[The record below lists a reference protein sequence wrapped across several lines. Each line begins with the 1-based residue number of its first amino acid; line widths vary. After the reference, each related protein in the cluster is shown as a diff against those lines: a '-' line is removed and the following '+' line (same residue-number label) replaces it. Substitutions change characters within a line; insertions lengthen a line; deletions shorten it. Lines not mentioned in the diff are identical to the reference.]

1 MSSICPTCE
10 IPQRKFYCTDCLRSH
25 LRHFRNATQTAENER
40 EAQVEKAKRS
50 LAVID
55 QKRVLRASAARLE
68 DSILE
73 ARDWTKGLG
82 RACDDLRTC
91 IIRKR
96 ESIRR
101 RRVNL
106 EAALDIVERPG
117 TTPTKTPGPLS
128 HAEQIHTLKTSL
140 TQAHVALARSR
151 RVLIRELVQVF
162 DITEARPS
170 PVASK
175 SSSYVSP
182 SPVSF
187 GMGSVLGT
195 FSRRSRTSSPITNL
209 SHSYHPSSRP
219 FPNNVLSSPPTPTQS
234 PPPYAI
240 STLSLP
246 SNPADLES
254 LPPEHVQAVVQFLVQ
269 FLQLLSFYLG
279 VKLPFEII
287 WDGGTIEGVGRPWIR
302 AVKGDDDGGW
312 AKFPGP
318 QPLFPPPAP
327 SATPSPS
334 SSTAIV
340 DPFPIPAT
348 IPSPSESLSSS
359 SSLPVSSHHRLLPSF
374 TTGLAMLSYNIAYLL
389 FSQRLP
395 PIPPL
400 TPSTSPYPSP
410 SPSPAATTPPTIPLK
425 MLPDPLRSLIF
436 LCFSPLES
444 VGLYSHS
451 ALRAPYRLYPPTA
464 PHTARDRSLPNAARE
479 REPFG
484 LDFMDF
490 LATFHTAMGTS
501 PTVKERTRNGRRRR
515 GAEDDW
521 DLVEVDEGIEE
532 EVVQ

>member
-1 MSSICPTCE
+1 MSCHYFIYIYLLISI
-10 IPQRKFYCTDCLRSH
+10 
-25 LRHFRNATQTAENER
+25 
-40 EAQVEKAKRS
+40 
-50 LAVID
+50 
-55 QKRVLRASAARLE
+55 RLV
-68 DSILE
+68 
-73 ARDWTKGLG
+73 
-82 RACDDLRTC
+82 RTRL
-91 IIRKR
+91 IRKR

-128 HAEQIHTLKTSL
+128 HAEQIHALKTSL

-162 DITEARPS
+162 DITEARPPVLFS
-170 PVASK
+170 PSPPHAT
-175 SSSYVSP
+175 P

-195 FSRRSRTSSPITNL
+195 FSRRTRASPPITNL

-219 FPNNVLSSPPTPTQS
+219 FPPNTSSSSPSPTP
-234 PPPYAI
+234 PPHPYAI
-240 STLSLP
+240 SSLSLP
-246 SNPADLES
+246 SNPADLQA
-254 LPPEHVQAVVQFLVQ
+254 LPPEHIQTVVQFLVQ
-269 FLQLLSFYLG
+269 FLQLLSFYLS
-279 VKLPFEII
+279 VKLPFEIV
-287 WDGGTIEGVGRPWIR
+287 WDGGTVEGVGRPWIR
-302 AVKGDDDGGW
+302 PVKGDDDGGW

-318 QPLFPPPAP
+318 QPLFPPPPP
-327 SATPSPS
+327 STSPSPS
-334 SSTAIV
+334 SSTATV

-348 IPSPSESLSSS
+348 IASLSESLSSS

-374 TTGLAMLSYNIAYLL
+374 TTGLAMLNYNIAYLL

-395 PIPPL
+395 PIPPP
-400 TPSTSPYPSP
+400 TPSASPSP
-410 SPSPAATTPPTIPLK
+410 SPSTTPSLAPPPDVSTPPPIPLTEP
-425 MLPDPLRSLIF
+425 PDPLRSLVF
-436 LCFSPLES
+436 LCFSPLDS

-484 LDFMDF
+484 LDFTDLLMVF
-490 LATFHTAMGTS
+490 HNATGTS
-501 PTVKERTRNGRRRR
+501 PTANEKTRNGRRRR

-532 EVVQ
+532 EVERKRGTARKYTTAISAATATFHGYGIRNGKDRTL